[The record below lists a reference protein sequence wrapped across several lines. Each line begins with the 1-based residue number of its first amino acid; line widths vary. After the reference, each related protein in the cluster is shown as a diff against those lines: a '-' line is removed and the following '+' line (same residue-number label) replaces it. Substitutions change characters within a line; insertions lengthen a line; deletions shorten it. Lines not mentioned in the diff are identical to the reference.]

1 MGFFQRF
8 SIYFGFQHL
17 SRKEKTNFYLWVGIS
32 YAYLVEFLSWN
43 GLKKDACH
51 RGVHLISH
59 KRLSWLL
66 DVLLKDSREGSGL
79 SAIESSQGSHPFY
92 SLFIKALL
100 FQLSYDTVP
109 WYRMSGGLFVS
120 SRFLPLRV
128 WSFDNC
134 CLMVICYIINNYET
148 IACF

>member
-1 MGFFQRF
+1 MR
-8 SIYFGFQHL
+8 
-17 SRKEKTNFYLWVGIS
+17 VGINV
-32 YAYLVEFLSWN
+32 L
-43 GLKKDACH
+43 GH

-66 DVLLKDSREGSGL
+66 DVSLKDSREGSGL

-109 WYRMSGGLFVS
+109 WYRMSGGLFVN

-148 IACF
+148 IAYF